1 MNPKVRSKMRSK
13 SGLSKFLLLLS
24 VLPLPIH
31 AGEGTVLY
39 RLEKGSTLLD
49 DCPVCLRPPIEWP
62 LEGTFILTLENIG
75 DVTDWYRVN
84 AIDFRTTGQQ
94 EYLVSG
100 SGSYLTRLGEGGLVD
115 TQSMSLEVEINGEA
129 GITLESGEVKADVA
143 LPDFDIQVEEQTS
156 SLVRVFKLHIVAS
169 PVEAVAYEVLPGS
182 VFVDD
187 CQDCDR
193 LIVPRPLTGGFLLSK
208 IDEAPALRNLPALRH
223 RVPERRGR
231 HRITGWGTYAIGG
244 EVALLQ
250 GMDLELAV
258 SVEGSTRSPV
268 VLTSGGNVGMMGRQF
283 PEIEIQVDEKDPSDI
298 NHIYKVHLVARP
310 KAVSSSPF
318 RRGDVNG
325 DGSVDL
331 ADAVKVLTWL
341 FLGDAPPDCL
351 DAANADH
358 TRARSVSLMRSTCS
372 RTSSSEALRLRPPV
386 RSSAG
391 LRSIRASAASPTVA
405 TESSGDSRQRFRL
418 NLDSHFGPIR
428 TSVGRGRSASAPRE
442 HEARTSLLPGLARA
456 PSSESHDLL
465 TRSSS
470 ACPPRLQF
478 RSLL

>member
-1 MNPKVRSKMRSK
+1 MRSK
-13 SGLSKFLLLLS
+13 SRLSKFLLLLS

-75 DVTDWYRVN
+75 DVTDWYRVD

-94 EYLVSG
+94 EYLVNG
-100 SGSYLTRLGEGGLVD
+100 SGSYLTRLGEGGRVD
-115 TQSMSLEVEINGEA
+115 TQSMSLEMEINGEA

-156 SLVRVFKLHIVAS
+156 SLVRVFKLHIIAR

-193 LIVPRPLTGGFLLSK
+193 LIVPRPLTGDFLLSK
-208 IDEAPALRNLPALRH
+208 IDEHPLFATYRLYGIEFQNAEADI
-223 RVPERRGR
+223 G
-231 HRITGWGTYAIGG
+231 ITGWGTYAIGG

-258 SVEGSTRSPV
+258 SVSGSTRSPV
-268 VLTSGGNVGMMGRQF
+268 LLTSGGNVGMMGRQF

-310 KAVSSSPF
+310 KAVSSPPF

-358 TRARSVSLMRSTCS
+358 AGDVGLTDAVYVLTYLFLGG
-372 RTSSSEALRLRPPV
+372 TPPP
-386 RSSAG
+386 A
-391 LRSIRASAASPTVA
+391 P
-405 TESSGDSRQRFRL
+405 
-418 NLDSHFGPIR
+418 GPIICG
-428 TSVGRGRSASAPRE
+428 SPVDP
-442 HEARTSLLPGLARA
+442 SLGCI
-456 PSSESHDLL
+456 SYS
-465 TRSSS
+465 
-470 ACPPRLQF
+470 CN
-478 RSLL
+478 